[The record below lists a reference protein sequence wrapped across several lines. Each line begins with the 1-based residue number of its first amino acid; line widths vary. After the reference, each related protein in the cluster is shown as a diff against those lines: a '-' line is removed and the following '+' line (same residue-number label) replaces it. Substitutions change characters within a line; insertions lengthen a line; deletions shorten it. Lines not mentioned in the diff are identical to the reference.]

1 MASGAHA
8 SFRRPIITARRSPRL
23 LLGVLVSGLLASGA
37 IAAVSATSAQ
47 AATAGTVDTT
57 FGTNGS
63 VTTDVTSVL
72 GPFVSFGGATALP
85 GGDIVVAD
93 ALGLVRLLPT
103 GKPDASFGAAGFAS
117 APGSTDNLIGTTG
130 ELALQPDGKIVWAGS
145 AAVTVEGS
153 QSTVWEVARFNA
165 NGTLDASFG
174 TGGVVTTEL
183 FAPASINDEEIPTA
197 IVVQPDGKIVVGGV
211 TSQALSNRGAALL
224 HGNAVVRYNP
234 NGTLDTSFGAGG
246 KVLTGNFGPGA
257 TVVSGNVTFT
267 PGELG
272 LDSAGDI
279 FIAPGSAQRPG
290 VFDGLTT
297 FAQAEAE
304 LSPSGSPDASVTAA
318 PITAASNPALLASG
332 QFEQAANVSDVSRR
346 DQDLV
351 VSRFNPGATLASA
364 SGPLDFPGDFPV
376 GTLPGGQTLVVGGP
390 AVSSGAGPQLLA
402 VNAGGT
408 VDTAFGNAGVAT
420 STLPAGESVLAPVA
434 VLQAGGK
441 ILVVSNTTNSFQQDS
456 QLTVTRFNG

>member
-8 SFRRPIITARRSPRL
+8 SFHRPIITARRSPRL

-85 GGDIVVAD
+85 SGDIVVAD

-165 NGTLDASFG
+165 SGTLDASFG

-272 LDSAGDI
+272 LDSAGDV
-279 FIAPGSAQRPG
+279 FIAPGSAHRPG

-297 FAQAEAE
+297 FSQAEAE

-332 QFEQAANVSDVSRR
+332 QFEQAANVSDVRQGVTRTSWSAASTPARPWPRPAGAGSCPASSRSGR
-346 DQDLV
+346 CPAARP
-351 VSRFNPGATLASA
+351 SWSA
-364 SGPLDFPGDFPV
+364 ARPCLRAPVRSCSPSTSTGPLTPPSATPAPQPARCPPGNR
-376 GTLPGGQTLVVGGP
+376 
-390 AVSSGAGPQLLA
+390 SSRPSRCCKR
-402 VNAGGT
+402 
-408 VDTAFGNAGVAT
+408 VAR
-420 STLPAGESVLAPVA
+420 SSW
-434 VLQAGGK
+434 
-441 ILVVSNTTNSFQQDS
+441 
-456 QLTVTRFNG
+456 